1 MSMFW
6 LFAAILS
13 LAAIGFI
20 APPLLGRRG
29 REHAIRDEVNAEI
42 YRERLANLE
51 REYSDQDDATK
62 EEAKRELLHEFARQT
77 GDPRDAT
84 IASASAWPATAVTL
98 SALVPVAAFVGYIV
112 LGEPGL
118 MIPSA
123 ASTEPAMVT
132 GMEANPGAAQP
143 QSAPPLGKMIAG
155 LEERLQ
161 ANPADV
167 EGWLLL
173 ARSYGQ
179 LDQQQRARAALGRG
193 LQANR
198 DDLDLTVA
206 LAETTARIQ
215 GNKFVGEPVELL
227 RTVLARAPGHR
238 KALWLTGIGELQGDN
253 PAQALL
259 HWERL
264 QAAGHMEAE
273 DAALLGRFIAQARA
287 QMSEEPRSQSPAA
300 AASRPSTATTK
311 TGTSPS
317 ANPNSGIA
325 NASAP
330 RESGNVSGTSIA
342 VSVEIEASKLSNV
355 SPQDT
360 VFVFARAAQ
369 GPRMPLAIARRTVAD
384 LPFEVTL
391 DDSMAMM
398 PALKLSGFTQV
409 IIGARV
415 SKTGNA
421 MPAPG
426 DLSGS
431 HGPLSPS
438 DTAKATVVI
447 NRVVQ

>member
-1 MSMFW
+1 
-6 LFAAILS
+6 
-13 LAAIGFI
+13 
-20 APPLLGRRG
+20 
-29 REHAIRDEVNAEI
+29 
-42 YRERLANLE
+42 
-51 REYSDQDDATK
+51 
-62 EEAKRELLHEFARQT
+62 
-77 GDPRDAT
+77 
-84 IASASAWPATAVTL
+84 
-98 SALVPVAAFVGYIV
+98 
-112 LGEPGL
+112 GL
-118 MIPSA
+118 
-123 ASTEPAMVT
+123 T
-132 GMEANPGAAQP
+132 
-143 QSAPPLGKMIAG
+143 
-155 LEERLQ
+155 ERLQ

-198 DDLDLTVA
+198 GDLDLTVA

-215 GNKFVGEPVELL
+215 GNKFVGEPVKLL

-238 KALWLTGIGELQGDN
+238 KALWLTGIGELQGGD

-259 HWERL
+259 LWERL
-264 QAAGHMEAE
+264 QAAGDMEAE

-300 AASRPSTATTK
+300 TAAAASRPNTATGR

-317 ANPNSGIA
+317 ENPNSGIA
-325 NASAP
+325 NAPAP
-330 RESGNVSGTSIA
+330 RESGDVAGTSIA
-342 VSVEIEASKLSNV
+342 VSVEIEPSKLSNV

-398 PALKLSGFTQV
+398 PALKLSGFDQV

-431 HGPLSPS
+431 HGPLSPR

-447 NRVVQ
+447 NSVVQ